1 MQTGSVLN
9 YLRETIT
16 RYKAGYLVLIDP
28 DQFSIADCVES
39 AHQAEDAG
47 TDALLLG
54 GSFLTTDLQPMAETL
69 KRETRLPV
77 ILFPGDA
84 MHLSSHA
91 DAILY
96 LSLISGR
103 NASFLIGEQ
112 VKAAPRIRQYG
123 IEPIP
128 TGYMLI
134 DSGRQTSVGF
144 MSGTTPLPRDK
155 YDLAWSHALAAEY
168 LGMRLVY
175 LEAGSGA
182 EHPVPDQMIAA
193 VKEHVS
199 IPILV
204 GGGITS
210 PEIAVQK
217 VEAGA
222 DFIVTGT
229 AIENCRSLTLMKQ
242 FADAVHG

>member
-1 MQTGSVLN
+1 MQTGTILN
-9 YLRETIT
+9 YLHQTIK
-16 RYKAGYLVLIDP
+16 RYRAGYLVLIDP
-28 DQFSIADCVES
+28 DQFTVSDCVES
-39 AHQAEDAG
+39 AHQAEEAG

-54 GSFLTTDLQPMAETL
+54 GSFLTTDLQPVVEIL
-69 KRETRLPV
+69 KKETRLPI

-84 MHLSSHA
+84 MHLSPHA

-103 NASFLIGEQ
+103 NANFLIGEQ
-112 VKAAPRIRQYG
+112 VKAAPRLRQYD

-144 MSGTTPLPRDK
+144 ISGTTPLPRDK
-155 YDLAWSHALAAEY
+155 SDLAWAHALAAEY
-168 LGMRLVY
+168 LGMQLVY

-182 EHPVPDQMIAA
+182 EQPVPNQMITT
-193 VKEHVS
+193 VKEHIS
-199 IPILV
+199 IPVLV
-204 GGGITS
+204 GGGITT
-210 PEIAVQK
+210 PEIAAQK

-229 AIENCRSLTLMKQ
+229 VIENNRSLTLMKQ

>member
-1 MQTGSVLN
+1 
-9 YLRETIT
+9 
-16 RYKAGYLVLIDP
+16 
-28 DQFSIADCVES
+28 
-39 AHQAEDAG
+39 
-47 TDALLLG
+47 
-54 GSFLTTDLQPMAETL
+54 
-69 KRETRLPV
+69 
-77 ILFPGDA
+77 
-84 MHLSSHA
+84 MHLSRHA

-103 NASFLIGEQ
+103 NANFLIGEQ

-229 AIENCRSLTLMKQ
+229 AIENCRSLMLMKQ

>member
-1 MQTGSVLN
+1 
-9 YLRETIT
+9 
-16 RYKAGYLVLIDP
+16 
-28 DQFSIADCVES
+28 
-39 AHQAEDAG
+39 
-47 TDALLLG
+47 
-54 GSFLTTDLQPMAETL
+54 
-69 KRETRLPV
+69 
-77 ILFPGDA
+77 
-84 MHLSSHA
+84 MHLSPHA

-103 NASFLIGEQ
+103 NANFLIGEQ

-128 TGYMLI
+128 TGYMLV

-155 YDLAWSHALAAEY
+155 FDLAWAHALAAEY
-168 LGMRLVY
+168 LGMQLIY

-182 EHPVPDQMIAA
+182 EYPVPDQMIAA
-193 VKEHVS
+193 VKEHIS

-204 GGGITS
+204 GGGIAA
-210 PEIAVQK
+210 PEIAAQK
-217 VEAGA
+217 VKAGA

-229 AIENCRSLTLMKQ
+229 VIENSRSLSLMKQ

>member
-1 MQTGSVLN
+1 MQTGFVLN
-9 YLRETIT
+9 YLQETIS
-16 RYKAGYLVLIDP
+16 KHNAGYLVLIDP
-28 DQFSIADCVES
+28 DHVSVSDCIES
-39 AHQAEDAG
+39 AHQAEEAG
-47 TDALLLG
+47 TDAILLG
-54 GSFLTTDLQPMAETL
+54 GSFLTTDLQPVAETL
-69 KRETRLPV
+69 KKETRLPI

-84 MHLSSHA
+84 MHLSPHA

-103 NASFLIGEQ
+103 NANFLIGEQ
-112 VKAAPRIRQYG
+112 VKAAPRLRQYG

-134 DSGRQTSVGF
+134 DSGRLTSVGF
-144 MSGTTPLPRDK
+144 MSGTTPLPHDK
-155 YDLAWSHALAAEY
+155 LDLAWAHALAAEY
-168 LGMRLVY
+168 LGMQLVY

-182 EHPVPDQMIAA
+182 ECPVPDQMIAA
-193 VKEHVS
+193 VKEHIS
-199 IPILV
+199 IPVLL
-204 GGGITS
+204 GGGITT
-210 PEIAVQK
+210 PEIAAQK

-229 AIENCRSLTLMKQ
+229 AIENSRSLTLMKQ

>member
-1 MQTGSVLN
+1 MQSGSVLS
-9 YLRETIT
+9 YLRKAIATF
-16 RYKAGYLVLIDP
+16 KAGYLVLIDP
-28 DQFSIADCVES
+28 DQYSITDCVEL
-39 AHQAEDAG
+39 AHQAEDAQ
-47 TDALLLG
+47 TDAILLG
-54 GSFLTTDLQPMAETL
+54 GSFLTTDLQPVAETL

-77 ILFPGDA
+77 ILFPGDS
-84 MHLSSHA
+84 MHLSPHA

-103 NASFLIGEQ
+103 NANFLIGEQ
-112 VKAAPRIRQYG
+112 VKAAPRLKLYG
-123 IEPIP
+123 IESIP

-155 YDLAWSHALAAEY
+155 FDIAWAHALAAEY
-168 LGMRLVY
+168 LGMQLIY

-182 EHPVPDQMIAA
+182 EFPVPDRMIAA
-193 VKEHVS
+193 VKEHIN
-199 IPILV
+199 IPIIV
-204 GGGITS
+204 GGGITT
-210 PEIAVQK
+210 PEIAAQK

-229 AIENCRSLTLMKQ
+229 AIEDGSPLLLMKQ
-242 FADAVHG
+242 FADAIHN